1 MFRWRNLILLF
12 VPLTVLVPVLVFA
25 GVSLYQQTLR
35 DVVQDRDTQTAR
47 TAAAAITEQLT
58 RRAEIVQG
66 IADQAAVSDDT
77 MLLLESVSFLES
89 EFDAGIV
96 IWAVSG
102 EWLGGRG
109 VLPAEAIQWPV
120 VSASSAN
127 PFSEVFTDPRTGE
140 LALLTVAANES
151 VIVTGAFHPTR
162 LANQVLSSV
171 LAGQN
176 DISAFVVDD
185 SGLRICTIGVLD
197 SAELQASQQYCITE
211 ALAGNSGS
219 IYPTDSNEER
229 VIAFSPID
237 PVGWALVTEEP
248 LAATVNPRLNALLI
262 APLIL
267 VPILLGTLGVL
278 WFGERKV
285 LRPLEMLEQ
294 KAAALGRGE
303 FESIEGD
310 VGGIDA
316 VQRLQ
321 VELVQMSRKVDRAQR
336 NLRTQVGAIT
346 LGQEEERRRLA
357 RELHDD
363 TIQSLIALNQRVQL
377 AQLRANGDGS
387 AATELNNLQEM
398 ISDLIADV
406 RRFTHALR
414 PVGLEDLGLIPAL
427 ELLVENSRSGNAVEI
442 VLMPHGEPRRL
453 PMTQEFTLY
462 RIAQEAIN
470 NALRHSGATEIGVDV
485 VFSAEKTTL
494 TIQDNGSGFHVPPS
508 IGEMAT
514 IGNFGL
520 LGIHERAEL
529 IDATLQIDSLPGSG
543 TSVSVCI
550 EK

>member
-12 VPLTVLVPVLVFA
+12 VPLTILVPVLVFA

-47 TAAAAITEQLT
+47 TAAAAISEQLT
-58 RRAEIVQG
+58 RRAEIIQG
-66 IADQAAVSDDT
+66 IADQATVSDDYI
-77 MLLLESVSFLES
+77 LLLESISFLES

-109 VLPAEAIQWPV
+109 VLPNEASAWPIV
-120 VSASSAN
+120 AASSAN
-127 PFSEVFTDPRTGE
+127 PFSDVFIDSRNSE
-140 LALLTVAANES
+140 LALLTMAVNES
-151 VIVTGAFHPTR
+151 VIVAGAFYPTR
-162 LANQVLSSV
+162 LANQVLFNALDSDSD
-171 LAGQN
+171 G
-176 DISAFVVDD
+176 DISAFIVDEN
-185 SGLRICTIGVLD
+185 GERICSIGVQD
-197 SAELQASQQYCITE
+197 SAELALQQQYCITE

-219 IYPTDSNEER
+219 IYPTDGNTER
-229 VIAFSPID
+229 VIAFSPIE

-262 APLIL
+262 APLML
-267 VPILLGTLGVL
+267 VPIVLVTLGL
-278 WFGERKV
+278 IWFGDRQV
-285 LRPLEMLEQ
+285 LRPLELLEQ

-321 VELVQMSRKVDRAQR
+321 VELVQMSRKVDQAQR

-363 TIQSLIALNQRVQL
+363 TIQSLIALNQQVQL
-377 AQLRANGDGS
+377 AQLRADSNG
-387 AATELNNLQEM
+387 AAAVELHNLQSM
-398 ISDLIADV
+398 ISDLIGDV

-414 PVGLEDLGLIPAL
+414 PVGLEDLGLVPAL
-427 ELLVENSRSGNAVEI
+427 ELLVENSRSGQDVAI
-442 VLMPHGEPRRL
+442 LLLPQGTPHRL

-470 NALRHSGATEIGVDV
+470 NALRHA
-485 VFSAEKTTL
+485 SA
-494 TIQDNGSGFHVPPS
+494 
-508 IGEMAT
+508 GE
-514 IGNFGL
+514 
-520 LGIHERAEL
+520 
-529 IDATLQIDSLPGSG
+529 
-543 TSVSVCI
+543 
-550 EK
+550 